1 MICLHDTSERVI
13 VEALLGISAM
23 KLPQASAFA
32 AKLDAEQIKNAR
44 GDPKRESVNNT
55 TLHFDFT

>member
-1 MICLHDTSERVI
+1 MICLHGISERVI

-23 KLPQASAFA
+23 KLSQASAFA

-44 GDPKRESVNNT
+44 GDPKGEFVNNT
-55 TLHFDFT
+55 TLRFDLT

>member
-1 MICLHDTSERVI
+1 MICLHGISERVI

-23 KLPQASAFA
+23 KLSQTSAFA

-44 GDPKRESVNNT
+44 SNPKGESINNT
-55 TLHFDFT
+55 TLGFDFT